1 MAKTKR
7 KLYNKELKQRFLS
20 QYRSSTAD
28 SYESVLSQCYDTEK
42 FLNKD
47 VCQFTHDEYASL
59 LYNFEA
65 KSLSSLTS
73 KNSTIKRYI
82 EFCIKEGYV
91 PSRLNVAENFDRA
104 TLRQFIRKDALKYK
118 FISSKELDD
127 VIEKCINAQ
136 DAVIFQL
143 LREGVKGEGSE
154 ELINLTINDVDEENN
169 ILTLRSDNNVRE
181 HKVSD
186 KTIELIKEAYKQ
198 KYYYPKNG
206 ETQNEKIKQ
215 YYLPDSP
222 YIIKMTG
229 KKRKGRASRQ
239 IVQRRVKFIA
249 EWWGNPFL
257 TPSNVWT
264 SGQIEYAKQIKTKK
278 GVDRLEPDDYR
289 EICRRF
295 GLSEHQ
301 WERVKSD
308 IQMYI

>member
-1 MAKTKR
+1 MPQTKR
-7 KLYNKELKQRFLS
+7 KLYNRQLKEEFLQ
-20 QYRSSTAD
+20 QYRESTAD
-28 SYESVLSQCYDTEK
+28 SYESVLSQCYNTEQ
-42 FLNKD
+42 FFNKD
-47 VCQFTHDEYASL
+47 VCQFTQEEYASL

-65 KSLSSLTS
+65 KSLTSLTT
-73 KNSTIKRYI
+73 KNSILKKYI
-82 EFCIKEGYV
+82 DFCIPRGYV
-91 PSRLNVAENFDRA
+91 PSQTNIARNFDRE

-143 LREGVKGEGSE
+143 LREGVRGEGSE

-169 ILTLRSDNNVRE
+169 ILILRSDNNVRE
-181 HKVSD
+181 HKVSN
-186 KTIELIKEAYKQ
+186 KTIELIKEAHKQ

-206 ETQNEKIKQ
+206 ETENEKVKR
-215 YYLPDSP
+215 YYLSDSP

-229 KKRKGRASRQ
+229 KKRMGRASRQ

-278 GVDRLEPDDYR
+278 GVDKLEPDDYR